1 MGKAKTDAD
10 VNKPKRAMSS
20 YFMFMNDRRAKF
32 REDNPEMSMCQI
44 TKALTEVWHKLTDD
58 EKKKYTDMAN
68 ADKERY
74 DKEME
79 EHNAKETPPA
89 AKSKGTTAA
98 AAAPAKKGKGKGKE
112 EGAPKKPLTLYFIYL
127 AQVRQKVKADN
138 PNLTMCE

>member
-1 MGKAKTDAD
+1 MLL
-10 VNKPKRAMSS
+10 
-20 YFMFMNDRRAKF
+20 FL
-32 REDNPEMSMCQI
+32 EQEMSMCQI

-79 EHNAKETPPA
+79 EFNAKETPPA
-89 AKSKGTTAA
+89 AKGKAA
-98 AAAPAKKGKGKGKE
+98 AAAPAAPAKKGKGKGKE

-127 AQVRQKVKADN
+127 AQVRGKVKADN
-138 PNLTMCE
+138 PNLSMCE

>member
-1 MGKAKTDAD
+1 MAKGKSEAD

-89 AKSKGTTAA
+89 KTTKAAGAKATETAA
-98 AAAPAKKGKGKGKE
+98 PTKKGKGKGKE

-127 AQVRQKVKADN
+127 A
-138 PNLTMCE
+138 

>member
-89 AKSKGTTAA
+89 AKSKSGS
-98 AAAPAKKGKGKGKE
+98 AAPTKEATKKGKGKGKE

-127 AQVRQKVKADN
+127 AQVR
-138 PNLTMCE
+138 